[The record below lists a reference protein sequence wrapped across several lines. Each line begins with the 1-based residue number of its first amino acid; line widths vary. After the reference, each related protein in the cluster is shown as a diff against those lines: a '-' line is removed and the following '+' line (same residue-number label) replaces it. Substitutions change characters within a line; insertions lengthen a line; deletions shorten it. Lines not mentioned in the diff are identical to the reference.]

1 MKESWIAYLSQLN
14 LKPNP
19 ERGLY
24 LSLGYPLLLH
34 WVFIFVAGGLLLSA
48 ALQRWVPL
56 LVITVFMLSA
66 ALVAKVW
73 SRAVLR
79 GLTLKLTPDRDRAFA
94 GETLDLNFELT
105 NAKSIFVPWLEVSAE
120 LPYRLQCGIPQT
132 VPLYARQ
139 RLSWSTAVSGGNRIR
154 WRYGLECRHRGDYRL
169 GPLRLRFGDLFGLF
183 PGEIVIP
190 SFHQVL
196 VYPEIVPLKGL
207 GLPLSELTGSTT
219 PPQNLYEDTS
229 RTAGTRDYQYG
240 DPLKRIHWK
249 GSARHRE
256 LQVRQLES
264 TTSINLL
271 MILDV
276 ASFNQPG
283 ADMAAVFE
291 VAVTAAAS
299 CAYEAQRH
307 QLPVGMLAGA
317 SPEIRLPVG
326 SGRAT
331 LMTILEA
338 LARVSAQAETPLD
351 VYLTQRHTDLT
362 LGSTLLVLSHHIT
375 PSLLSTARK
384 FHDEGFK
391 LVLALFNQIQA
402 PTETG
407 PIKILTVNS
416 QTDIGSRLAAVTK

>member
-1 MKESWIAYLSQLN
+1 MKESWIDYLSQLN

-34 WVFIFVAGGLLLSA
+34 WAFLFVAGGLLLCA

-56 LVITVFMLSA
+56 LVITVFLLIT

-73 SRAVLR
+73 SRAVFR
-79 GLTLKLTPDRDRAFA
+79 GLTLKLTPDRARAFA

-105 NAKSIFVPWLEVSAE
+105 NAKPIFVPWLEVSAE

-132 VPLYARQ
+132 APLYARQ
-139 RLSWSTAVSGGNRIR
+139 RLRWSTAVSGGSRTR
-154 WRYGLECRHRGDYRL
+154 WRYVLECRHRGDYRL
-169 GPLRLRFGDLFGLF
+169 GPLRLRSGDLFGLF
-183 PGEIVIP
+183 PGEIVVP

-207 GLPLSELTGSTT
+207 GLPLRELTGSITA
-219 PPQNLYEDTS
+219 PRNLYEDTS

-249 GSARHRE
+249 GSARHRV
-256 LQVRQLES
+256 LHVRQFES
-264 TTSINLL
+264 TTSMNLL

-276 ASFNQPG
+276 ASFNRPG
-283 ADMAAVFE
+283 AETAAAFE

-317 SPEIRLPVG
+317 SPEIHLPVG

-338 LARVSAQAETPLD
+338 LARVSAQAEVPLEA
-351 VYLTQRHTDLT
+351 YLTQRYTDLT

-375 PSLLSTARK
+375 PPLLSTARRLQ
-384 FHDEGFK
+384 DEGHS
-391 LVLALFNQIQA
+391 LVLVLFNQIEA
-402 PTETG
+402 PPETVLLKV
-407 PIKILTVNS
+407 ICVNACS
-416 QTDIGSRLAAVTK
+416 DIGRRLAAVPQ